1 MPRKPVLSHFLCLP
15 LVTSTSRPQWQ
26 ASLQKLDGD
35 IASSPSLQSLRFG
48 ARRPVG
54 TLHLTFGVLSLE
66 TEERRRAA
74 CDLLRSSGV
83 LNVAYGNID
92 SVSSSDIQPSDPT
105 QTKSSEVSTIDPK
118 MMDSEPK
125 AVPFC
130 VTLSGLHS
138 MGSPSSTTVLYAK
151 PEDPA
156 SRLHN
161 LCTAIREIFKSADL
175 LVHEDRPL
183 LLHAT
188 IINTTYNRPQVHG
201 SNRRS
206 NRRIDATELIEKY
219 AKFELAKDF
228 RVEKVSICKMG
239 AQNVVEDG
247 VVVDSEYSELCH
259 VELP

>member
-1 MPRKPVLSHFLCLP
+1 M
-15 LVTSTSRPQWQ
+15 
-26 ASLQKLDGD
+26 
-35 IASSPSLQSLRFG
+35 
-48 ARRPVG
+48 G

-66 TEERRRAA
+66 TEERKRTA
-74 CDLLRSSGV
+74 CDLLRSPGV
-83 LNVAYGNID
+83 LNVAYEKID
-92 SVSSSDIQPSDPT
+92 YVPSSDNRPSDPT
-105 QTKSSEVSTIDPK
+105 RAKSSGESTIDPQTIDK
-118 MMDSEPK
+118 EPELL
-125 AVPFC
+125 PFS

-138 MGSPSSTTVLYAK
+138 MGSPSATTVLYAR

-188 IINTTYNRPQVHG
+188 IINTTYNRPPGHG
-201 SNRRS
+201 SRRKS

-219 AKFELAKDF
+219 AKFELAKNF

-247 VVVDSEYSELCH
+247 VVVDSEYLELCH
-259 VELP
+259 VDLP

>member
-1 MPRKPVLSHFLCLP
+1 MPRKPVLTHFLCLP
-15 LVTSTSRPQWQ
+15 LVTSTSRPQLQ
-26 ASLQKLDGD
+26 ASLQRLDGD

-48 ARRPVG
+48 ARRPLG

-66 TEERRRAA
+66 TEERKRAA

-83 LNVAYGNID
+83 LNVAYGK
-92 SVSSSDIQPSDPT
+92 SVPSSDIQPSDPT
-105 QTKSSEVSTIDPK
+105 QTKSSEGSTIEPQTI
-118 MMDSEPK
+118 DSEPE
-125 AVPFC
+125 VLPFSI
-130 VTLSGLHS
+130 TLSGLHS
-138 MGSPSSTTVLYAK
+138 MGSPSSTTVLYAR

-188 IINTTYNRPQVHG
+188 MINTTYNRPQVHG

-219 AKFELAKDF
+219 AKFELAKNF

-247 VVVDSEYSELCH
+247 VVIDSEYSELCH

>member
-1 MPRKPVLSHFLCLP
+1 MPRKPVLTHFLCLP

-48 ARRPVG
+48 ARRPLG

-66 TEERRRAA
+66 TEERKRAA
-74 CDLLRSSGV
+74 CDLLRSSSV
-83 LNVAYGNID
+83 LNVAYGNIA
-92 SVSSSDIQPSDPT
+92 VSSSDIQPLDPT
-105 QTKSSEVSTIDPK
+105 RTMSSEVSAVEPQTIDP
-118 MMDSEPK
+118 EPE
-125 AVPFC
+125 VLPFS

-138 MGSPSSTTVLYAK
+138 MGSPSATTVLYAR

-156 SRLHN
+156 SRLHD

-188 IINTTYNRPQVHG
+188 IINTTYNRPSVHG

-239 AQNVVEDG
+239 AQNIVEDG

-259 VELP
+259 VDLP